1 MYIKVDKTKYI
12 WLPCLLGGFFQY
24 EKAKIILEIEKTMDF
39 NFFYLFS
46 FTCQFF
52 LVDNLVHPML
62 FFYMQQSIE
71 FLFHIFFPNV

>member
-39 NFFYLFS
+39 NFFLS
-46 FTCQFF
+46 F
-52 LVDNLVHPML
+52 
-62 FFYMQQSIE
+62 
-71 FLFHIFFPNV
+71 